1 MIESKARNS
10 GSFNQNAENI
20 TAPEV
25 VDDDGKTHVKT
36 PLLNT
41 LFAGKYLILEVL
53 GEGGMSVVYLARH
66 EALNKLVAIKTLHTH
81 LMSKTSSLMRFKQEA
96 QAASRLQHPGIV
108 AMHDYGITEDG
119 TPYLVMDYLS
129 GESLAELLHKIKSL
143 PNADALNIFKQTT
156 AAIAHAH
163 ERGVVH
169 RDIKPSNI
177 MLNFDE
183 HNIVNVQIVDFGVAK
198 LVESDEAAKLTQTGE
213 SLGSPLYMSPEQC
226 LGQQLDV
233 RSDIYSFGCVMY
245 EALMGV
251 PALASDSVF
260 KTMMKHIHDMPASFK
275 DIRPEAKNLAGLER
289 IVFKALAKEPAKRYQ
304 RMVDVLADLNN
315 LHEHQGIARNI
326 IHKFELTGLRQT
338 TKSLNFMVASS
349 LMTGAL
355 MLFGT
360 NFVLSTLSNV
370 STAPNLQA
378 EAPVWSSYRDK
389 MAISPSE
396 SESKQRGLGSLQNLI
411 IESDEQAVRDAN
423 PIQFGTKQLELAFE
437 RRSKAAAERNLHHYD
452 GAMSDYVA
460 SIDSINKHIDRTK
473 DMERSNAYNNLMLA
487 YIGKGDCEY
496 FNAVP
501 DYKSAG
507 EDYTKAIN
515 IIRRL
520 KNELIWMDLSTTD
533 QLQVFL
539 RNADCYFLQGD
550 YNRASTAREAA
561 FSMLRSV
568 NKSIQDPNY
577 KTLTD
582 SKIAEEMFRKNKLQ
596 DAKSLYEVA
605 LQDWI
610 KGGTN
615 FDREQA
621 IAAGRLAEINDLL
634 DSNQPIDNNKKPDA
648 YTRFDELASRMATF
662 NPEKLRSQFFAAAYQ
677 RYAYYL
683 WHRNDF
689 AKSLR
694 MHELSKKYSA

>member
-1 MIESKARNS
+1 MIESKTRDS
-10 GSFNQNAENI
+10 GGFNQNAESI
-20 TAPEV
+20 TAPDV
-25 VDDDGKTHVKT
+25 VDDGDKTHVKT

-41 LFAGKYLILEVL
+41 LFAEKYLILEVL

-143 PNADALNIFKQTT
+143 PNADALNIFKQATD
-156 AAIAHAH
+156 AIAHAH

-183 HNIVNVQIVDFGVAK
+183 RNNLNVKIVDFGVAK
-198 LVESDEAAKLTQTGE
+198 LVESEEAAKLTQTGE

-275 DIRPEAKNLAGLER
+275 DVRPETKHIDGLER

-304 RMVDVLADLNN
+304 KMTDMLADLNG
-315 LHEHQGIARNI
+315 LHEDHGLAQKI
-326 IHKFELTGLRQT
+326 IHKFELTGLRKT
-338 TKSLNFMVASS
+338 TKSLNFMVASF
-349 LMTGAL
+349 LMTAAL
-355 MLFGT
+355 ILFGT
-360 NFVLSTLSNV
+360 NFILSTLSTV
-370 STAPNLQA
+370 STAPKLQA
-378 EAPVWSSYRDK
+378 EGPIWSPYLDKPAPAETERT
-389 MAISPSE
+389 
-396 SESKQRGLGSLQNLI
+396 RLGLGSLQNLI

-423 PIQFGTKQLELAFE
+423 PNQFSTKQLELAFE
-437 RRSKAAAERNLHHYD
+437 SRSKAGAERNLHHYD
-452 GAMSDYVA
+452 GAVSDYVA
-460 SIDSINKHIDRTK
+460 SIDYINKYVNRTK
-473 DMERSNAYNNLMLA
+473 DILRADSYKNLMLA

-507 EDYTKAIN
+507 EDYRKAIN
-515 IIRRL
+515 IIRKL
-520 KNELIWMDLSTTD
+520 KNELIWLDLAPND
-533 QLQVFL
+533 QLQLFL
-539 RNADCYFLQGD
+539 RNADCYFMQGD
-550 YNRASTAREAA
+550 YSRANAARETDL
-561 FSMLRSV
+561 SMLRSG
-568 NKSIQDPNY
+568 KRPIKDASY
-577 KTLTD
+577 KDLTD
-582 SKIAEEMFRKNKLQ
+582 SKIAEEMFRTNKLQ
-596 DAKSLYEVA
+596 DAKSLYELA
-605 LQDWI
+605 LQDWTN
-610 KGGTN
+610 GGIN
-615 FDREQA
+615 FERNQA
-621 IAAGRLAEINDLL
+621 ISAGRLAEINDLL
-634 DSNQPIDNNKKPDA
+634 DSKQLDGNKQTDVYA
-648 YTRFDELASRMATF
+648 RFDELASNLATI
-662 NPEKLRSQFFAAAYQ
+662 NPAQLRSQFFSDAYQ
-677 RYAYYL
+677 RYACYL

-694 MHELSKKYSA
+694 MHDLSKRYRVSS